1 MKGEREFFRKK
12 AFGGFN
18 REDVIKY
25 IAKIANERN
34 EALTARDKAQKDAKV
49 LADEI
54 KQLREQIDKLS
65 AEKIIP
71 VIEEEQPVIEEEQ
84 PVIEEEQPVIE
95 EEQPAIEEEQPVI
108 EEEPIS
114 EIQEAAEEETAQN
127 PEVPKN
133 TITRI
138 KIKRRI

>member
-71 VIEEEQPVIEEEQ
+71 VIEEEQPVIEEE
-84 PVIEEEQPVIE
+84 PV
-95 EEQPAIEEEQPVI
+95 
-108 EEEPIS
+108 S
-114 EIQEAAEEETAQN
+114 EIQETEAAEEPAQN
-127 PEVPKN
+127 PEAPKS